1 MARQDADPP
10 QHLAPEL
17 TAAMVG
23 LEAAVQRHVD
33 GAVAAAESKAAE
45 REREAL
51 RLASRVE
58 YEAKR
63 RAERILV
70 EALAAAWVILEQSRP
85 DTGGDD
91 VTTVGLVAAE
101 LGALPQA
108 EVRQVARAAIQ
119 RMEAGGRPRQD
130 GERFL
135 VRFGLHEQHGG
146 VIEEVYGAAGKRP
159 RRVRSSAPWLR
170 RARTP

>member
-17 TAAMVG
+17 TAAMAG
-23 LEAAVQRHVD
+23 LQAALQRHVD
-33 GAVAAAESKAAE
+33 GAVAAAEAKAAE

-58 YEAKR
+58 YEARR

-108 EVRQVARAAIQ
+108 EVRQIARAAVQ
-119 RMEAGGRPRQD
+119 RMQAAGQARRD

-135 VRFGLHEQHGG
+135 VRFGLHEQHAG
-146 VIEEVYGAAGKRP
+146 VIDEVYGA
-159 RRVRSSAPWLR
+159 R
-170 RARTP
+170 RARPHRVRTRTPWRRREATP